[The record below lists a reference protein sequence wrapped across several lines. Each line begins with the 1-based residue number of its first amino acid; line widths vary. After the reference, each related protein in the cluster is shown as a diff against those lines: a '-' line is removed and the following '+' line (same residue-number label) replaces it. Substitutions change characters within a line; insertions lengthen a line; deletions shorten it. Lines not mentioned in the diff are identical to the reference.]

1 MTLTIFT
8 WKPLYLK
15 NPFSKVDGYKII
27 SEKSVALLCKNN
39 KWPEKG
45 MHHTNGFNNL
55 KYFEVTVAKQVKYLC
70 EKNSE
75 TLKKEIEEDGKMS
88 WAPGSVGL

>member
-1 MTLTIFT
+1 
-8 WKPLYLK
+8 
-15 NPFSKVDGYKII
+15 
-27 SEKSVALLCKNN
+27 
-39 KWPEKG
+39 